1 MAELCHTE
9 YALQKKKH
17 LENSLLNLMLLRQY
31 NEISVT
37 DICREAGIPRRTF
50 YHYYE
55 SKDDVLNSIIEEMM
69 QQCFLGVMFRLRSG
83 MDKESFARI
92 FRFWEGD
99 NRVRLNAR
107 FC

>member
-55 SKDDVLNSIIEEMM
+55 SKDDVLNSII
-69 QQCFLGVMFRLRSG
+69 
-83 MDKESFARI
+83 
-92 FRFWEGD
+92 
-99 NRVRLNAR
+99 
-107 FC
+107 